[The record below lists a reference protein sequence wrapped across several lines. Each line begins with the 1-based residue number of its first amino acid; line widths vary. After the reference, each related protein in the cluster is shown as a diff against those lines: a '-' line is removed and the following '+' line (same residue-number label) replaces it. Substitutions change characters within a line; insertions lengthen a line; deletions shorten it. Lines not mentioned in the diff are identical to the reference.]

1 MPALSFSVFKDKI
14 LSGAKRQTIRSV
26 RKNPIKEGDKLF
38 LYWKQ
43 QSPKDCEELGEATCT
58 SVKPITIYKDD
69 CFVTLANKERE
80 NIDDPCDLNKF
91 AIADG
96 FDNWDDLVKY
106 FEKNYGLPFEG
117 VLIQWDAINA
127 TD

>member
-1 MPALSFSVFKDKI
+1 MPALSFSVFRDKI
-14 LSGAKRQTIRSV
+14 ESGEKRQTIRAV

-38 LYWKQ
+38 LFWKQ
-43 QSPKDCEELGEATCT
+43 QSPKDCEKLGEATCI
-58 SVKPITIYKDD
+58 SVKPIKISYGAVY
-69 CFVTLANKERE
+69 C
-80 NIDDPCDLNKF
+80 NIPMASLEAF

>member
-14 LSGAKRQTIRSV
+14 LGGAKLQTIRTV
-26 RKNPIKEGDKLF
+26 RKNPIKTGDKLY

-43 QSPKDCEELGEATCT
+43 QSPKDCEKLGEATCT
-58 SVKPITIYKDD
+58 SVRHIQIMRNGYVMPYESQMVKVHLDT
-69 CFVTLANKERE
+69 
-80 NIDDPCDLNKF
+80 F

-96 FDNWDDLVKY
+96 FKDWNDLIQY

-127 TD
+127 TN